1 MCYLWYVDSMGFV
14 YLLLNLIAPGF
25 AYDFGIDRLREPEVL
40 SRLEGQRV
48 AMLVHAASVDRDANH
63 LIDLLYPRFNVKKIF
78 VPEHGLRSL
87 NDGWIKDGVDEKT
100 GLPVLSLYQEKS
112 RAPRP
117 QDLSDVDV
125 VVMDLQDVGVRY
137 YTYFSTIAEFV
148 KVAGPLGKEIILLDR
163 PNLLGGTAV
172 EGEVLEKDLQGSFIS
187 YHTVPTRHGLT
198 LGELIRMYVA
208 EKKITAKLNV
218 IPVKGWSREPVWSN
232 PDRAWTP
239 SSPAILTQEQVFLY
253 ALWGSLEHFNLS
265 VGRGKTNEKAFR
277 VIAAPWIS
285 QAESESLASDLNAL
299 GFSGLLFLPEEFVAS
314 RDVYLGQTVRGV
326 SIALSKGSETL
337 RTDEVTQ
344 VISSLLFN
352 RFGDRLQFSKYA
364 PNYYGS
370 EWLVETIRQK
380 KSWMEVEQVLSPRI
394 QDFKK
399 RREPYLL
406 YE

>member
-1 MCYLWYVDSMGFV
+1 VRYFWYVDSMGFV

-40 SRLEGQRV
+40 SRLEGRRV
-48 AMLVHAASVDRDANH
+48 AMLVHAASVDRDGTH
-63 LIDLLYPRFNVKKIF
+63 LIDLMYPRFQVKKIF

-87 NDGWIKDGVDEKT
+87 NDGWIKDGVDEKS

-117 QDLSDVDV
+117 QDLADVDV

-148 KVAGPLGKEIILLDR
+148 KVAASLGKEIILLDR

-172 EGEVLEKDLQGSFIS
+172 EGEVLEKNLEGAFIS
-187 YHTVPTRHGLT
+187 YFTVPTRHGLT

-208 EKKITAKLNV
+208 EKKIPAKLGV
-218 IPVKGWSREPVWSN
+218 IQVKGWNREPVWLN
-232 PDRAWTP
+232 PDREWTP
-239 SSPAILTQEQVFLY
+239 SSPAILTHEQVFLY

-265 VGRGKTNEKAFR
+265 VGRGKTNERAFR
-277 VIAAPWIS
+277 VIAAPWITK
-285 QAESESLASDLNAL
+285 AESESLAADLNAI
-299 GFSGLLFLPEEFVAS
+299 GFSGLMFLPCEFVAS

-326 SIALSKGSETL
+326 SIELSLGLETL
-337 RTDEVTQ
+337 RSDEVTH
-344 VISSLLFN
+344 VISSLLVN
-352 RFGDRLQFSKYA
+352 RFGDRLQFSKFA

-370 EWLVETIRQK
+370 DWLIETIRQNK
-380 KSWMEVEQVLSPRI
+380 PWSDVVVELDSRI
-394 QDFKK
+394 KAFKK
-399 RREPYLL
+399 RREPYVL